1 MVAMVMPYVFMVFW
15 SEGRECNKRKNTH
28 TRENKDS
35 QNTLLLWKGLPSLPS
50 SLPHSLSVA
59 PNAYLSYFLLHVK
72 HG

>member
-28 TRENKDS
+28 TRKQRLTKHTPAVERS
-35 QNTLLLWKGLPSLPS
+35 PVPPSLT
-50 SLPHSLSVA
+50 HSLSVA